1 MLKAA
6 GRGGTVVA
14 VDDLPVEVEGEELA
28 VTTGTLEVSLSSALS
43 FSDFNLFSASSFAFL

>member
-1 MLKAA
+1 MLEAA

-28 VTTGTLEVSLSSALS
+28 VTTGTLEVSLSSALT